1 MTTAALLL
9 ATLSAAAPA
18 AAQPTAPPP
27 ASSAP
32 PPAPPADGAPAI
44 APGARVVTAQAPV
57 VGGNAAGAR
66 ERALEDAIRQAVTL
80 TLADIVDAQ
89 TRAAQAK
96 TIKAIEAKARSFV
109 PRYRTLEEGE
119 VAGMYNIRLE
129 VEVDDIALRRRLERP
144 SGPPPPPTT
153 PSRPGGPSL
162 LLVPADAGEATAS
175 FSAQFRKALAAG
187 GVTVQPAAGVEA
199 SVPAAAAA
207 AQRAGMDQAVL
218 IAVDMTPE
226 GPVRGTGRSSWSCR
240 AVARVVAAGSG
251 SAPVERTATTRVFVE
266 GNKPA
271 DSACFTPLIGELG
284 TRITGAVTAIPSG
297 SAGDLRPVTLDADV
311 VEPAAVPA
319 LLKSLRGLGAVS
331 SAELQRVAAGRA
343 EIRIRTRAA
352 TPALAAALSRTASS
366 MITLSDVATNG
377 DVIRLRA
384 RLRPPAATGVAGA
397 AQ

>member
-1 MTTAALLL
+1 MTAAVLLL
-9 ATLSAAAPA
+9 ATLSAAAPGA
-18 AAQPTAPPP
+18 APP
-27 ASSAP
+27 AP
-32 PPAPPADGAPAI
+32 TGQQPAPPADGAPAT

-57 VGGNAAGAR
+57 VGGNAASAR
-66 ERALEDAIRQAVTL
+66 ERALDDAIRQAVTQ
-80 TLADIVDAQ
+80 TLADIVDPQ

-96 TIKAIEAKARSFV
+96 TIKTIEAKARSFV

-129 VEVDDIALRRRLERP
+129 VEVDEIALRRRLER
-144 SGPPPPPTT
+144 SSAPPPTLA
-153 PSRPGGPSL
+153 PPARPGGPSL
-162 LLVPADAGEATAS
+162 LLVPADPGEATAS
-175 FSAQFRKALAAG
+175 FSAQFRKALASG
-187 GVTVQPAAGVEA
+187 GVTVQPAAGVET

-251 SAPVERTATTRVFVE
+251 GAAAERTATTRVFVE
-266 GNKPA
+266 THKPA

-284 TRITGAVTAIPSG
+284 ARITGAVTTIPSG

-343 EIRIRTRAA
+343 EIRIRTRAG
-352 TPALAAALSRTASS
+352 TPALATALSRTASS

-384 RLRPPAATGVAGA
+384 RLRPAAAATGAGGP